1 MFRPRTLCQIKPAP
15 EQNVNINNY
24 KSSLPSD
31 YFTKFPTHSGTQKE
45 FPSKNKKPMQL
56 TTKAYLV
63 QKIDRKTIEDLPQKE
78 QTIDFNKFL
87 LQFKSVDEIKDLT
100 ALDLFDI
107 DTELLEQ
114 LKEKCRN
121 FTDVAAKI
129 SEEKEKNGQYEE
141 AKNDQEFMQYLTEQ
155 YVLLNNGSINV
166 AIAINTIDKIKSLQY
181 NAEGVKVY
189 FKN

>member
-1 MFRPRTLCQIKPAP
+1 MFRPRALCQIKPAP
-15 EQNVNINNY
+15 TEQNLNTH

-31 YFTKFPTHSGTQKE
+31 YFTKYPTFSKEPKE
-45 FPSKNKKPMQL
+45 FLSKSKKPMQL

-63 QKIDRKTIEDLPQKE
+63 QKIDRKTIEDLPPKE
-78 QTIDFNKFL
+78 QMIDFNKFL

-100 ALDLFDI
+100 AIDLFDI
-107 DTELLEQ
+107 DSELLEQ

-129 SEEKEKNGQYEE
+129 SEEKEKMGQTEE
-141 AKNDQEFMQYLTEQ
+141 AKNDQDFMQYLMNQ
-155 YVLLNNGSINV
+155 YIELQNNAINV
-166 AIAINTIDKIKSLQY
+166 DIAVNTNDKIKSLQY
-181 NAEGVKVY
+181 SPEGVKVF